1 MMIRSTLLTLAISL
15 LGAGAASAD
24 VAKTTNTGGGGGG
37 GGGGFHCTNG
47 VGVGCIGSI
56 AVLPIN
62 VNVKDVRVL
71 DDNELTVLSDDLN
84 SLSILDGDILDYN
97 TILNDVQL
105 DVLTDFLTKF
115 SIPVDYNKIDVCTVV
130 LGIQLCK

>member
-1 MMIRSTLLTLAISL
+1 MSIRSTLLTLAIGFI
-15 LGAGAASAD
+15 GAGTAAAD
-24 VAKTTNTGGGGGG
+24 APKTTNTGG

-56 AVLPIN
+56 ATLPVT
-62 VNVKDVRVL
+62 VNIKDVRAL
-71 DDNELTVLSDDLN
+71 DDNELSVLSDDLN

-97 TILNDVQL
+97 TILNDVEL
-105 DVLTDFLTKF
+105 DVLTDFLDKFNINVTK
-115 SIPVDYNKIDVCTVV
+115 NKIDVCTAV

>member
-1 MMIRSTLLTLAISL
+1 MSIRSALFTLAMGLI
-15 LGAGAASAD
+15 GAGTAAAD
-24 VAKTTNTGGGGGG
+24 APRTTNTGG

-56 AVLPIN
+56 ATLPIT
-62 VNVKDVRVL
+62 VNIKDVRVL
-71 DDNELTVLSDDLN
+71 NDNELSVLSDDLN

-97 TILNDVQL
+97 TILNDVEV
-105 DVLTDFLTKF
+105 DVLTDFLDKF
-115 SIPVDYNKIDVCTVV
+115 NINVAKNKIDVCTAV

>member
-1 MMIRSTLLTLAISL
+1 MSIRSTLLTLAIGL
-15 LGAGAASAD
+15 IGAGTAAAD
-24 VAKTTNTGGGGGG
+24 APKTTNTGGGG

-56 AVLPIN
+56 ATLPIT
-62 VNVKDVRVL
+62 VNIKDVRVL
-71 DDNELTVLSDDLN
+71 NDNELTVLSDDLN

-97 TILNDVQL
+97 TILNDVEL
-105 DVLTDFLTKF
+105 DVLTDFLDKF
-115 SIPVDYNKIDVCTVV
+115 NINVAKNKIDVCTAV